1 MARPASTKDPETVAG
16 RLLRASVANSYDP
29 DVDIDWDAPPAPDT
43 FYAPV
48 ERVSLYGTPLWE
60 RLGRDRQIELS
71 KHEVA
76 SIASVG
82 VEFELILMQMLVRHA
97 YDRDMTSRHFQ
108 YALTEIGDECRH
120 SVMFGRMISTFGC
133 PAYGLG
139 PQVHREARW
148 IKSTAS
154 GPLLFSAALIAEEML
169 DTLQREAMSDESV
182 QPLVRMVS
190 RIHVVEEARHVRFAR
205 EEVRRQVS
213 ELSRPNLAYT
223 RVMLGRIARHMAA
236 SLIHPGCYT
245 AVGLDPAEA
254 RAVARANPYHQ
265 RMLADIGRRPAGFLS
280 EVGLVAGPGRLSW
293 RRSGMLG

>member
-1 MARPASTKDPETVAG
+1 VTRPATTKDPEVVAG
-16 RLLRASVANSYDP
+16 RLLRASVDNSYDP
-29 DVDIDWDAPPAPDT
+29 DVDIDWAAPPAPDT

-48 ERVSLYGTPLWE
+48 ERISLYGTPLWE
-60 RLGRDRQIELS
+60 RLGRQRQIELS

-139 PQVHREARW
+139 RRVHREARFL
-148 IKSTAS
+148 KSTAA
-154 GPLLFSAALIAEEML
+154 GPLLFAAALIAEEML
-169 DTLQREAMSDESV
+169 DTLQREAMADESV

-205 EEVRRQVS
+205 EEIRRQVG
-213 ELSRPNLAYT
+213 ELSRVDLAYT
-223 RVMLGRIARHMAA
+223 RLMLGRIAAHLAA
-236 SLIHPGCYT
+236 SLIHPGCYA

-254 RAVARANPYHQ
+254 RAAARVSPYHR
-265 RMLADIGRRPAGFLS
+265 RMMADVGRRPSGFLA
-280 EVGLVAGPGRLSW
+280 EVGLIAGPGRLAW
-293 RRSGMLG
+293 RRSGLLG